1 MTAMPRGADARQP
14 LVLVP
19 GLSCDETL
27 WAAQVEGLA
36 DVAAPM
42 IGDTLHDD
50 TLPAMARRI
59 LAAAPPRFAL
69 AGFSMGGYVAME
81 IWRQA
86 PERISRIAFLDTSA
100 GADDG
105 DAARLR
111 QAAITTARKRSL
123 EAVLRGSLRRLVH
136 PDTERATA
144 EAVVAMALGV
154 GLETYANQQ
163 RAIMARPDS
172 RADLA
177 RINVPALVLA
187 GAQDK
192 LTPPERARDI
202 AAHTPGARLELVE
215 QCGHMAPMEQGA
227 AVTAHLRDWL
237 AA

>member
-1 MTAMPRGADARQP
+1 MPRGADARQP

-100 GADDG
+100 GADDA

-136 PDTERATA
+136 PDTARATA

-215 QCGHMAPMEQGA
+215 QCGHMAPMEKGA

>member
-1 MTAMPRGADARQP
+1 MPRGAEARQP

-36 DVAAPM
+36 DIAAPM

-86 PERISRIAFLDTSA
+86 PERVSRIAFLDTSA
-100 GADDG
+100 GADDA

-136 PDTERATA
+136 PDAERTTA

-172 RADLA
+172 HADLA

-192 LTPPERARDI
+192 LTPPQRARDI

-227 AVTAHLRDWL
+227 AVTVHLRDWL